1 MIFFRFLANEYGLA
15 GADNLARA
23 EADEAVDCMGDLF
36 AAAVPI
42 IVAAAEDRPPLVA
55 KFTGETVP
63 KIFALLE
70 KRLAGRGGQFLAGNA
85 LSWADLNLFHMVNT
99 IKELGVASIK
109 EYPLCDNLC
118 QRVGNVPNIKHWMEN
133 RPQ

>member
-1 MIFFRFLANEYGLA
+1 MCRFLANEYGLA
-15 GADNLARA
+15 GCDNLARA

-42 IVAAAEDRPPLVA
+42 IEAAPEA
-55 KFTGETVP
+55 KPALIKKFVGETVP
-63 KIFALLE
+63 KIFGLLE

-85 LSWADLNLFHMVNT
+85 LSWADLNLFVLVDT
-99 IKELGVASIK
+99 IKAFGVTSIK
-109 EYPLCDNLC
+109 EYPLLESLC
-118 QRVGNVPNIKHWMEN
+118 QRVGNLPNIKHWMEN